1 MKISDFLSPT
11 DLLLLRT
18 SLELLSKVIS
28 RKGSNIHEISN
39 TVALEKLISVLLA
52 INEEDILING
62 LTVLIMLIPHI
73 LNKLSVYLSRLYQ
86 IFKRVLLCEY
96 KKEGTQSTH
105 RIIEEELI
113 NINYKLLNHLFGLFP
128 YNTIDFLKNNS
139 LNDKVF
145 KDKVINFFI
154 SMHINPL
161 LIEGDKEFE
170 NSDERWK
177 GSSRKLIL
185 DLLPELQKGQ
195 NQENLDTTP
204 STSFNDDMLST
215 DVDKVVD
222 LSNDPNAN
230 KKYQSIISVLQNQ
243 IAFERHIRKQL
254 QDSISSTKKKLIQFD
269 QLDLD
274 RKSLIYKI
282 ELLENEIKQ
291 LKKKWKE
298 SNEVALEA
306 KEKNRKIH
314 QNLSIELNSLRTE
327 MSKLKN
333 EKEVIVN
340 ENRLLKEE
348 IICLKER
355 INENEQELFSLKT
368 NSKYVA
374 PDDMSLFYKRM
385 TNIKEEISVWKEHER
400 INQLNRQDL
409 DDLKD
414 QINKYEENTQKL
426 KSSLNNMTTKY
437 NSLINKYEENKDTLN
452 ALLKENK
459 ELKMNCETL
468 KSQLNLQKLSE
479 KEKIDSL
486 KEKYNTI
493 KEIVISLEKSIF
505 EKKIAVNVSN
515 NS

>member
-1 MKISDFLSPT
+1 M
-11 DLLLLRT
+11 LLRT
-18 SLELLSKVIS
+18 SLELLSNVLSK
-28 RKGSNIHEISN
+28 KGSNIHEIIN
-39 TVALEKLISVLLA
+39 TDALEKLTGLLLV
-52 INEEDILING
+52 IMEEDIIINM
-62 LTVLIMLIPHI
+62 LTVVIMLIPHI
-73 LNKLSVYLSRLYQ
+73 LNKLPIYLKRLYM
-86 IFKRVLLCEY
+86 IFERILLCKY
-96 KKEGTQSTH
+96 KTDNTQNTPS
-105 RIIEEELI
+105 IINEELRI
-113 NINYKLLNHLFGLFP
+113 LNSNLLNHLFGLFP
-128 YNTIDFLKNNS
+128 YSTISFLKGVSSEN
-139 LNDKVF
+139 KIF
-145 KDKVINFFI
+145 KEKVINIFQ
-154 SMHINPL
+154 SMNLNPL
-161 LIEGDKEFE
+161 LIEGDIDSEK
-170 NSDERWK
+170 SDNRWK
-177 GSSRKLIL
+177 GTSRKLIL
-185 DLLPELQKGQ
+185 DLLPELQKGLL
-195 NQENLDTTP
+195 NPEVHEVPTT
-204 STSFNDDMLST
+204 TINDDL
-215 DVDKVVD
+215 DVDNYD
-222 LSNDPNAN
+222 NIDFENDSNAN
-230 KKYQSIISVLQNQ
+230 KKYQTIINVLRNQ
-243 IAFERHIRKQL
+243 LSFERHIRRQL

-327 MSKLKN
+327 MLKLKN
-333 EKEVIVN
+333 EKEVVTN

-348 IICLKER
+348 IILLKER

-385 TNIKEEISVWKEHER
+385 TNIKEEISVWREHER
-400 INQLNRQDL
+400 INQLNREDL
-409 DDLKD
+409 EELKD
-414 QINKYEENTQKL
+414 QVNKHEENTQKL
-426 KSSLNNMTTKY
+426 KNSLNNMTTKY
-437 NSLINKYEENKDTLN
+437 NNLMNKYEESKDALN

-468 KSQLNLQKLSE
+468 KNQLNLQKIIE

-505 EKKIAVNVSN
+505 EKKNCSQCFKLI
-515 NS
+515 